1 MPENN
6 DESCSKMVHC
16 VLDAPQRMII
26 HQVAGSADD
35 EEVPD
40 ALIKNYFGRRPRIS
54 APDDDGKG
62 MLFLRGFGAAGGDG
76 LARANFVLS
85 KSLVAGFQA
94 TESLIGSDG
103 WSRRIS
109 GHRPAAESDRHYESE
124 ITKI

>member
-76 LARANFVLS
+76 LARADFVLS
-85 KSLVAGFQA
+85 KSLVARLQ
-94 TESLIGSDG
+94 TTDSLIGSDG
-103 WSRRIS
+103 WSGRI
-109 GHRPAAESDRHYESE
+109 GGQHPAAESDRHYESE